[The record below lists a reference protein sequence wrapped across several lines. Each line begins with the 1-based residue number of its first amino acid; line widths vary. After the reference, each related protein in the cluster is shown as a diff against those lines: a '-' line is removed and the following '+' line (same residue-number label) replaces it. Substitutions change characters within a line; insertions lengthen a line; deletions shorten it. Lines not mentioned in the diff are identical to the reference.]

1 MIFNRLIAFI
11 IDLLIISM
19 LISLLL
25 FATQTVNSQFL
36 TQFLSALMLTL
47 LLCKDCIN
55 GQSVGKRIMKIQV
68 VDETTNKN
76 ISVVGCIVRNFF
88 VFFWIVEFF
97 VLLISKNKRI
107 GDYVT
112 KTKIV
117 KNDNTENIRIDKS
130 TVITVLICFCV
141 IFLLL
146 FFVFNLFHSST
157 FQLLF

>member
-130 TVITVLICFCV
+130 TVIIVLICFCV